1 MLNTPAGSP
10 FPPVGPRWGETLD
23 SQRVLLW
30 QPLPPSAA
38 SDCPLL
44 GQGSSLGT
52 PGQFVWGGAWHPL
65 PSVTLCPCAP
75 GSAGRASLLPEPGEP
90 DSPWTGS
97 RGHPRPPPHHP
108 TTEGEGAGSPIIS
121 GVFSAGRRTRS
132 WASSP
137 PSHLCCTPIL
147 TSPVSS
153 RITQVPVGQSK
164 GDSLQHDQCRV
175 CQFSSHTSSLSSDWS
190 DAANKS

>member
-1 MLNTPAGSP
+1 MAT
-10 FPPVGPRWGETLD
+10 
-23 SQRVLLW
+23 
-30 QPLPPSAA
+30 PPSLCCLA
-38 SDCPLL
+38 SDCLLL

-52 PGQFVWGGAWHPL
+52 LGSLSGVGLASL

-75 GSAGRASLLPEPGEP
+75 GSAGASLARNPVSQTAPGQA
-90 DSPWTGS
+90 
-97 RGHPRPPPHHP
+97 RGAPRPPPP
-108 TTEGEGAGSPIIS
+108 PPPPRRVRATGSPIIS

-147 TSPVSS
+147 TSPVLS

-164 GDSLQHDQCRV
+164 GDSLRHDQCRGHLPV
-175 CQFSSHTSSLSSDWS
+175 LLSHVVSVLQIGQA
-190 DAANKS
+190 AANKS